1 MQHVDA
7 GADGS
12 GQSLASPGSCLE
24 EFRPRP
30 FIECQGHGRCNYY
43 TTSYSY
49 WLAVIED
56 YAMFQKPRPQTIKE
70 GMDLT
75 SKVSR
80 CAVCMRKISTPND
93 LDQVQPS
100 RIVRPGL
107 RSGPLPRRRHR
118 PRRPGPNRYK
128 HLTLNKRSYG
138 Q

>member
-1 MQHVDA
+1 M
-7 GADGS
+7 
-12 GQSLASPGSCLE
+12 E

-43 TTSYSY
+43 TTATSY

-75 SKVSR
+75 AKVSR
-80 CAVCMRKISTPND
+80 CAVCMRKVRSSLSDIDNE
-93 LDQVQPS
+93 VKPS
-100 RIVRPGL
+100 RIIRPNVRAGQPQ
-107 RSGPLPRRRHR
+107 PRRRYR
-118 PRRPGPNRYK
+118 LRRPGQRQYRYQN
-128 HLTLNKRSYG
+128 NKSVE